1 VWFLNW
7 EPATCD
13 FARAE
18 QVAWLFGVNDVG
30 TVCQHHRELR
40 TWGAG
45 AGAGLHHMKLLLHL
59 ALEVV
64 RSGMLVAVHGR
75 VRGDSDRAG
84 RVTRGSVSPNTMLVN

>member
-1 VWFLNW
+1 
-7 EPATCD
+7 
-13 FARAE
+13 
-18 QVAWLFGVNDVG
+18 
-30 TVCQHHRELR
+30 
-40 TWGAG
+40 
-45 AGAGLHHMKLLLHL
+45 MKLLLHL